1 MLEFRLYLAQRISA
15 AIMAP
20 LVLLHLGLMIYAIQ
34 GGLDSAE
41 ILARTSGSLFWG
53 SIYGLFVVAVSVHA
67 AIGLRNIMREWS
79 GLRGFLLTAL
89 SWLFFAILL
98 FAGMR
103 AVVAVVGAS

>member
-1 MLEFRLYLAQRISA
+1 
-15 AIMAP
+15 MAP

-67 AIGLRNIMREWS
+67 AIGLRNIMREWLR
-79 GLRGFLLTAL
+79 LRGFRLAAL